1 MPGCIEMTQ
10 ARRRDDGL
18 DETDRL
24 IVAELQENARISN
37 VELAKRVN
45 LSPTPCYERVRKLER
60 SGVVL
65 GYHAKVDRGV
75 LGLRQGAFASVS
87 FNSNDDAS
95 LGDLLSKLA
104 SLDEVLEVVEL
115 AGQPILRIKL
125 LGESVSSISDL
136 LKRQLRGHPAVVSY
150 DTDFIA
156 SAHIERL

>member
-1 MPGCIEMTQ
+1 MVQ
-10 ARRRDDGL
+10 ARRREDGL
-18 DETDRL
+18 DETDRM

-60 SGVVL
+60 AGVVL
-65 GYHAKVDRGV
+65 GYHAKVDRSV
-75 LGLRQGAFASVS
+75 LGLRQSALADVN
-87 FNSNDDAS
+87 FNGNDNAS
-95 LGDLLSKLA
+95 LGDLLSRLS

-136 LKRQLRGHPAVVSY
+136 LKRQLQGHPAVVSY

-156 SAHIERL
+156 NAHIERL